1 MAKKWT
7 VFKKTN
13 GKSRNKKNESEVKLR
28 GEFVG

>member
-13 GKSRNKKNESEVKLR
+13 GKSRNKKYVRSKIKRVNLT
-28 GEFVG
+28 G